1 VIDVVAGGAGG
12 NWFVRKRGKSM
23 TAGEFTPGF
32 RLALHKKDLE
42 LCRKMVESVSGH
54 DMRLP
59 VLEMTCLH
67 YERLIK
73 EGYADEDI
81 SALYRLKQQLFD
93 KRDD

>member
-1 VIDVVAGGAGG
+1 VC
-12 NWFVRKRGKSM
+12 RKR
-23 TAGEFTPGF
+23 
-32 RLALHKKDLE
+32 
-42 LCRKMVESVSGH
+42 VESVSGH
-54 DMRLP
+54 DMLRP